1 MNLSKSTNYIYDSVT
16 SGPVFYQLTGQ
27 RKKGFRELFLFDSL
41 SLSLALFLSGG
52 SMYLRGDHQSN
63 RLYYY
68 FSTKCFDFQPTQ
80 KIKPP
85 SSSLP
90 SPSFP
95 PTYLFFSLL
104 YFLTHFLTSALYFFP
119 KSFVLPLSFLRLFH
133 LKKCSP
139 AKMEGFHC
147 VILFDKLDNTCLD
160 AL

>member
-1 MNLSKSTNYIYDSVT
+1 MTVLHQGLCFINSRDREKKVFVSYFCST
-16 SGPVFYQLTGQ
+16 PFP
-27 RKKGFRELFLFDSL
+27 SL
-41 SLSLALFLSGG
+41 SHSLFLSGG

-95 PTYLFFSLL
+95 PTYLFFFFALL
-104 YFLTHFLTSALYFFP
+104 SYSFPYICPVFLP
-119 KSFVLPLSFLRLFH
+119 KEL
-133 LKKCSP
+133 CSSS
-139 AKMEGFHC
+139 
-147 VILFDKLDNTCLD
+147 ILFKAFPLEEVQPSQNGRISLCVSF
-160 AL
+160 

>member
-1 MNLSKSTNYIYDSVT
+1 MTVLHQGLCFIDTQDREKKVFVIYFCST
-16 SGPVFYQLTGQ
+16 PFP
-27 RKKGFRELFLFDSL
+27 SL
-41 SLSLALFLSGG
+41 LHSLFLSGG

-104 YFLTHFLTSALYFFP
+104 YFLTHFLTSVLYFFP

-147 VILFDKLDNTCLD
+147 VFLIDKLDNTRLD

>member
-1 MNLSKSTNYIYDSVT
+1 MTVLHQGLCFINSRDREKKVFVSYFCST
-16 SGPVFYQLTGQ
+16 PFP
-27 RKKGFRELFLFDSL
+27 SL
-41 SLSLALFLSGG
+41 SHSLFLSGG

-147 VILFDKLDNTCLD
+147 VFLFDKLDNTCLD
-160 AL
+160 ALWHRKLWG